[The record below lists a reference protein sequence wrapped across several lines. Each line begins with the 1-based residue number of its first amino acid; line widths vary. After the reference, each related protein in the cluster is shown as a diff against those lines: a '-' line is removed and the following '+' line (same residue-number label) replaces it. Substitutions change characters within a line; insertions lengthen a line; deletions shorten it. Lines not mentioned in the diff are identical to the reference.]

1 MQKKIGMKATVTV
14 LNGPD
19 KGTSYEIKDHLKIG
33 RDKTIDLWIDDNQA
47 SRAHAEICRDNGFYY
62 IRDLD
67 SLNGTFL
74 NDKRISTANLSSNDE
89 IRIGNVC
96 LVFTH
101 SLPIGKEDL
110 PSRAVVLSDTEKI
123 PAVCFGL
130 PATETSIRP
139 KHIGEVDYRKARAI
153 YNQYDALIE
162 TIEVIT
168 GSLDLENHLDQVA
181 EKVFNIFNA
190 NRMAILLR
198 DENRELKP
206 VAYLTQNNPASAG
219 EEIRISRSIA
229 KKVLE
234 DKSSVILNNIM
245 ADDRFKQEAS
255 IKKIG
260 IQSAMCAPLIYKGEV
275 LGLIY
280 LDSTKSRAAF
290 SEEGLRML
298 SVVARSLAVALSNSH
313 FYQKVQDTKIEIKK
327 AYIDTISVLVNTIEA
342 RDHYTAGHTWRVTQ
356 FSIAIAKELDWPEE
370 EIEELKMAAALHD
383 IGKISYSDT
392 ILRKPSVLSESEYEK
407 IKCHPRKGVEILKN
421 INFLEP
427 VQQFI
432 LHHHERWDGQGY
444 SAGLKETEISEG
456 GRIIAVADTFDAL
469 TSDRPYRSGITPEK
483 AIKTLKK
490 VSGSQLDPKIVDAFM
505 RVWKKGKVKNIIQ
518 KYNKKTN
525 HSVICPFCSTWIT
538 IPPELNTSESFECL
552 ICKKKLEVIE
562 KEQNLKVQLI

>member
-1 MQKKIGMKATVTV
+1 MFKDKGMKAAVTV
-14 LNGPD
+14 LSGPD
-19 KGTSYEIKDHLKIG
+19 KGTSYDIVDQIRIG
-33 RDKTIDLWIDDNQA
+33 RDKTIDLWLDDSQV
-47 SRAHAEICRDNGFYY
+47 SRSHAEICRENGTFLLK
-62 IRDLD
+62 DLD

-74 NDKRISTANLSSNDE
+74 NGKPISTARLKSSDE
-89 IRIGNVC
+89 IRIGNV
-96 LVFTH
+96 
-101 SLPIGKEDL
+101 SLGFVLAPSIEKEDC
-110 PSRAVVLSDTEKI
+110 PTQAVVLSEDKEI
-123 PAVCFGL
+123 SSVSFGL

-139 KHIGEVDYRKARAI
+139 RHTGEIDFKKARAI

-168 GSLDLENHLDQVA
+168 NSLDLENHLDKVA
-181 EKVFNIFNA
+181 AKVFSVFNA

-198 DENRELKP
+198 EENRELKP
-206 VAYLTQNNPASAG
+206 VALLTQNNKQENE
-219 EEIRISRSIA
+219 EEIHISRSIA
-229 KKVLE
+229 RKVLE

-260 IQSAMCAPLIYKGEV
+260 IQSAMCAPLTYQGEV

-280 LDSTKSRAAF
+280 LDSTKSRDAF

-298 SVVARSLAVALSNSH
+298 SVVARSLAVALTNSH
-313 FYQKVQDTKIEIKK
+313 FYQKVQDTKVEIKR

-356 FSIAIAKELDWPEE
+356 FSIAIAEELNWTEE
-370 EIEELKMAAALHD
+370 RLEELKMASALHD

-392 ILRKPSVLSESEYEK
+392 ILRKPSVLSDREYEK

-444 SAGLKETEISEG
+444 LAGLKAKEISEG

-469 TSDRPYRSGITPEK
+469 TSDRPYRGGISAEK
-483 AIKTLKK
+483 AIKTIKK
-490 VSGSQLDPKIVDAFM
+490 VSGSQLDPEIVDAFL
-505 RVWKKGKVKNIIQ
+505 RVWKKGKIRNIIQ
-518 KYNKKTN
+518 KYNMN
-525 HSVICPFCSTWIT
+525 SSHSTLCPFCSTWIT
-538 IPPELNTSESFECL
+538 IPSELESGETFECL
-552 ICKKKLEVIE
+552 ICKKLLKILGRD
-562 KEQNLKVQLI
+562 QSRKVQLL